1 MFNEVL
7 RKIKEFNSIVKT
19 SNTRKL
25 KKVYRLYDTLISQ
38 YVYLSAMNDY
48 IEHNGRSRG
57 SALYTDQ
64 SGKKPYDFLPE
75 RFTYSLDVETSSSEI
90 QEIYYDYKE
99 NDCDFNCR
107 QVREIPK
114 EDNFFETVWREYR
127 SNKNIY

>member
-64 SGKKPYDFLPE
+64 SGKKPYD
-75 RFTYSLDVETSSSEI
+75 SSI
-90 QEIYYDYKE
+90 FYNNWTDKCIT
-99 NDCDFNCR
+99 NTGTN
-107 QVREIPK
+107 
-114 EDNFFETVWREYR
+114 
-127 SNKNIY
+127 